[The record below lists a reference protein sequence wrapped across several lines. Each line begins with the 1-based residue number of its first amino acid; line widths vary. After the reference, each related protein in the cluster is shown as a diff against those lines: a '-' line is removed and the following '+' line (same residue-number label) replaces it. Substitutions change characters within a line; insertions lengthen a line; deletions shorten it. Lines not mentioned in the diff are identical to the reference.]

1 MINND
6 IYRQM
11 AERTQGNVY
20 IGVVGPVRTGKSTFI
35 NKFMQL
41 MVLPSMKEG
50 WIRERYSDEM
60 PQGGNGRS
68 IMTTQVQFIP
78 EEAVEVNLDENT
90 SCSMRLI
97 DSVGYM
103 VEGAIGHMEDGK
115 PRMVTTPWFDEPV
128 EFEKAAVTGTKKVIT
143 DYSTIGIV
151 VTTDGSICGLDRNAY
166 LDAEQKAINEL
177 KALGKPFVVIVNSIS
192 PFSPLCTKTVK
203 NIKDEYDVKV
213 RAVNVMEMNE
223 NDIIQILGDVLYE
236 FPAKLM
242 SFAIPDWLMALPQD
256 NWVWEMVL
264 SSMHNAAKQFSK
276 ISDYEKVIES
286 IEQNDNFEFAKAYS
300 VYPGS
305 GEIEAGFTLP
315 RRLFYNAVSDRSGIQ
330 INDDGELLSIINEMA
345 SAKHEYDYFKSAI
358 EQAKATGY
366 GVAQPRVEELELEEP
381 EIVKHGNG
389 YGVSLKATAPS
400 WHIMKADVSAQ
411 IEPMVGTQ
419 MQGENLVKYLLD
431 GFEDDPAGIW
441 ETKIFGKSL
450 DDLMREGLNQKL
462 SNMPSDAR
470 IKMRDTIERVINDSG
485 GGLICIL
492 F

>member
-1 MINND
+1 MFNND

-11 AERTQGNVY
+11 AERTQKNVY

-60 PQGGNGRS
+60 PQGGSGKS
-68 IMTTQVQFIP
+68 IMTTQVQFVP

-90 SCSMRLI
+90 TCKIRLI

-103 VEGAIGHMEDGK
+103 VDGAIGHLEDGK

-128 EFEKAAVTGTKKVIT
+128 EFEKAAITGTRKVIN

-151 VTTDGSICGLDRNAY
+151 ITTDGTICDLERNAY
-166 LDAEQKAINEL
+166 LKAEQYAINEL
-177 KALGKPFVVIVNSIS
+177 KALGKPFVVLVNSKK
-192 PFSPLCTKTVK
+192 PFGPFCTKIVS
-203 NIKDEYDVKV
+203 NIKDEYNVKV
-213 RAVNVMEMNE
+213 RALDVMNMNE
-223 NDIIQILGDVLYE
+223 EDIVKILGDILYE

-242 SFAIPDWLMALPQD
+242 SFSIPEWLKALPHK
-256 NWVWEMVL
+256 NWVWDMVL
-264 SSMHNAAKQFSK
+264 SALRTAAGHFVK

-286 IEQNDNFEFAKAYS
+286 IENNDNFEFVKVNS
-300 VYPGS
+300 VYPGT
-305 GEIEAGFTLP
+305 GEITAGFTLP
-315 RRLFYNAVSDRSGIQ
+315 RRLFYDAVSDRSGMEIK
-330 INDDGELLSIINEMA
+330 DDGELLEIINEMA
-345 SAKHEYDYFKSAI
+345 KAKHEYDYFKSAI
-358 EQAKATGY
+358 EQARATGY
-366 GVAQPRVEELELEEP
+366 GVAQPRVNELDLQEP
-381 EIVKHGNG
+381 QIVKHGNG
-389 YGVSLKATAPS
+389 YGVLLKATAPS
-400 WHIMKADVSAQ
+400 WHIIKADVAAQ

-431 GFEDDPAGIW
+431 GFEDDPSGIW
-441 ETKIFGKSL
+441 QTEIFGKSL

-462 SNMPSDAR
+462 NNMPADAR
-470 IKMRDTIERVINDSG
+470 VKLRDTVERIINDSG